1 MVSLLHVTVPT
12 PKGGL
17 MYQTPRLVK
26 FGQFR
31 ELTLQSGCQ
40 LTAPFTGKDQPT
52 FDSLFPNGVDDGCPA
67 RS

>member
-1 MVSLLHVTVPT
+1 
-12 PKGGL
+12 

-40 LTAPFTGKDQPT
+40 LTAPYSGKDQPQ
-52 FDSLFPNGVDDGCPA
+52 FDALFPLGTDDGCPPA